1 MKGLLPNEFPFSRK
15 RKPARRKAAV
25 QAPAAQN
32 AAPDGATLS
41 APIVELA
48 PQPETIVTA
57 VTTAETAPVIAIAA
71 EAAPTVPTA
80 PATVAVEVQA
90 TVTPA
95 APVAVAAPVAAVTP
109 AIAAPSSTTHQDPRR
124 ATSRASVTPAT
135 ATATTAAA
143 PTATTAATEIARLA
157 QAAATVTAEYKGPER
172 RRSPRQSLRAK
183 ATYRSDLNPAGA
195 GPVQILN
202 FSMCGVRLWSN
213 RAMKLGDRGNVKM
226 EIGPVKWF
234 GRVKVVTCDHDDE
247 GYSLGCEF
255 ASNEVARRS
264 VA

>member
-1 MKGLLPNEFPFSRK
+1 
-15 RKPARRKAAV
+15 
-25 QAPAAQN
+25 
-32 AAPDGATLS
+32 
-41 APIVELA
+41 
-48 PQPETIVTA
+48 
-57 VTTAETAPVIAIAA
+57 
-71 EAAPTVPTA
+71 
-80 PATVAVEVQA
+80 
-90 TVTPA
+90 
-95 APVAVAAPVAAVTP
+95 
-109 AIAAPSSTTHQDPRR
+109 
-124 ATSRASVTPAT
+124 VTPAT
-135 ATATTAAA
+135 ATATTTTA
-143 PTATTAATEIARLA
+143 PTATAAATEVARLA
-157 QAAATVTAEYKGPER
+157 EAAANVAAGYKGPER

-202 FSMCGVRLWSN
+202 FSMCGVRLWST